1 VPDLTIQ
8 TDALVAWLS
17 SNGVTL
23 AVVAIVLL
31 LGYRW
36 ARPRIHR
43 TLVSLIYAQ
52 ASTLG
57 EDSARRIEIDKR
69 VATIE
74 DLVVK
79 LLRALVVF
87 AIGAVI
93 LAAFDLWGIFS
104 GLGLILAA
112 ITLAGQAIVLDYL
125 MGVLILAEAQYFKGD
140 VIRVSGIEGTV
151 EEVGL
156 RRTVIRDTRGTVHS
170 ISNGLI
176 RSPSNL
182 TRSYALAVVHIDGI
196 ADADVERAIAVLD
209 QVGQA
214 MAADPELGE
223 RFLDVPGYTATTK
236 LSAYGATHTRSGRVP
251 PEHRVPIEA
260 EMRRRVAAGLAAAGV
275 VPIRAPGGPTPPPPN
290 ADGRPA
296 DRA

>member
-1 VPDLTIQ
+1 MPDLTFQ

-17 SNGVTL
+17 SNGVAL
-23 AVVAIVLL
+23 AIVAIVAL

-43 TLVSLIYAQ
+43 ALVSLIYAQ

-57 EDSARRIEIDKR
+57 QDSARKIEIDKR
-69 VATIE
+69 IETIE
-74 DLVVK
+74 DLIVK
-79 LLRALVVF
+79 VLRAFVVF
-87 AIGAVI
+87 AIAAVI

-125 MGVLILAEAQYFKGD
+125 MGVLILTEAQYFKGD
-140 VIRVSGIEGTV
+140 IIRVTGIEGTV

-156 RRTVIRDTRGTVHS
+156 RRTVICDTRGTVHS

-182 TRSYALAVVHIDGI
+182 TRSYALAVIHIDGI

-209 QVGQA
+209 EVGQA
-214 MAADPELGE
+214 MAADPEFGE
-223 RFLDVPGYTATTK
+223 RFIEVPGYTATTK
-236 LSAYGATHTRSGRVP
+236 LSAYGATLKMSGRVQ
-251 PEHRVPIEA
+251 PEQRVRIEA
-260 EMRRRVAAGLAAAGV
+260 EMRRRVAAGLANAGV
-275 VPIRAPGGPTPPPPN
+275 EPIRAPGGRTPPPPD
-290 ADGRPA
+290 ADGRPSE
-296 DRA
+296 RA